1 MLKYVKLKEW
11 KYSLI
16 FLLVMVSLISDWAL
30 LAPVFTL
37 LFAWAKGNAKKMKIA
52 FTAATCLFGSFNFL
66 GGIGRFPLNVNVVYA
81 LGSMTGAIFAGIV
94 LLYFY
99 NGKRAEK
106 GQNFSKWFF
115 YWFYPVHL
123 LVLGV
128 IRVLFFL

>member
-1 MLKYVKLKEW
+1 MKLKEW

-52 FTAATCLFGSFNFL
+52 FTAATCLFGTFNFL
-66 GGIGRFPLNVNVVYA
+66 GGIGRFPLNANVVYA
-81 LGSMTGAIFAGIV
+81 FGSMIGVIFAGIV

-106 GQNFSKWFF
+106 GQKFSKWFF